1 MNKIGHTTRVLFTAI
16 TVLISLLFA
25 IKAYPQ
31 SPVQKGLEAI
41 TKDKAMEYIGI
52 LAHDS
57 LQGREAGK
65 AGGLK
70 AAQYLKSEF
79 EKMGL
84 KPWRG
89 KYFQPFSGSRHEGTS
104 RENPN
109 MQNVLAYIPG
119 KKSDEIVIV
128 GAHYDHVGIRPSR
141 TNDSIY
147 NGADDNA
154 SGTSAVLQIAKAFVE
169 SGEKPERTVIFAL
182 WDGEEKG
189 LLGSFFFVEDHY
201 SYIPIPLIEPIPING
216 YINLDMIGRNKNDSA
231 TTHVIAYTSNNKPEL
246 AEWIKTDI
254 TNYNLELIPDFQP
267 SDQLPGGSDHLP
279 FDRKGVP
286 FIFYFTDLHPDYHKA
301 SDHADKINYDK
312 VTNISKIAFLNLWQ
326 MANGDS

>member
-1 MNKIGHTTRVLFTAI
+1 MNKKTLILVSILFIFTNCAFSQDSI
-16 TVLISLLFA
+16 D
-25 IKAYPQ
+25 KALN
-31 SPVQKGLEAI
+31 SI
-41 TKDKAMEYIGI
+41 TKEKAKEYIGV

-57 LQGREAGK
+57 LQGREAGTVN
-65 AGGLK
+65 GLK
-70 AAQYLKSEF
+70 AANYLRGELES
-79 EKMGL
+79 MGL

-89 KYFQPFSGSRHEGTS
+89 EYFQPFSGSRHGGTS
-104 RENPN
+104 KENPN

-119 KKSDEIVIV
+119 KKADEVVII
-128 GAHYDHVGIRPSR
+128 GAHYDHVGIRPNN

-154 SGTSAVLQIAKAFVE
+154 SGTSAVLQVAKAFVE
-169 SGEKPERTVIFAL
+169 MGEKPERTVIFAL

-201 SYIPIPLIEPIPING
+201 SYTPIPLIEPTPVKG

-231 TTHVIAYTSNNKPEL
+231 TTHVITYTSSSKPKL
-246 AEWIKTDI
+246 AEWIKSDI
-254 TNYNLELIPDFQP
+254 ANYNLNLNPDFQP
-267 SDQLPGGSDHLP
+267 SDRLPGGSDHLP
-279 FDRKGVP
+279 FDQKGVP

-312 VTNISKIAFLNLWQ
+312 VTDISKAAFLNLWK
-326 MANGDS
+326 MANEADF